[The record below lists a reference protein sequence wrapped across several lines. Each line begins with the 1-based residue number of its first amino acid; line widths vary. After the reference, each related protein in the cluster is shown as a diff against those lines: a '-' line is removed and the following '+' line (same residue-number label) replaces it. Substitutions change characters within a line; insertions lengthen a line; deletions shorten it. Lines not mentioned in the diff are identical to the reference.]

1 VNLINIRIKRIA
13 IHQVFQRDEDGNRVA
28 PRRGVELIKFNA
40 TAMEEFKNRFIS
52 AIGQQSKAVN
62 MSIVEQD
69 KSKVPSIIDSVECT
83 TDDEFLDLSVEIANK
98 LTDAQAHRSIPGGII
113 VVFDG
118 LYGATPK
125 HFVGIMKAEIHSA
138 YQKTQDTMTKEI
150 GLEFIEEVLLTPAAK
165 LYKTAAF
172 FHEEDSD
179 GDVVF
184 EDSDLNKHWKVLIS
198 DSQISQTE
206 GKAAAKYFYST
217 FLGCGYPATSARTT
231 KRFYDKTAIFI
242 NDMDIPEE
250 ERSAIHTALNVYLRH
265 EKSETVNPT
274 EFASRH
280 FDADTRDS
288 YTAFLEDNELP
299 LTSFTKDTEY
309 ISKKLKTRKL
319 SFGQNV
325 KITAPASN
333 FDELINI
340 ESISEHDGQAVNW
353 TRITVKDRI
362 VAQE

>member
-1 VNLINIRIKRIA
+1 MNLINIRIKRIA
-13 IHQVFQRDEDGNRVA
+13 IHQIFQRDEDGNRLA
-28 PRRGVELIKFNA
+28 PRRGVELIRFDAK
-40 TAMEEFKNRFIS
+40 AMEEFKDRFIS
-52 AIGQQSKAVN
+52 AIGQQSKAVE

-69 KSKVPSIIDSVECT
+69 KNKVPSIINSIEGNKDE
-83 TDDEFLDLSVEIANK
+83 EFLDISVEIANK

-118 LYGATPK
+118 LYGATSK
-125 HFVGIMKAEIHSA
+125 YFVGIMKAEIHSA
-138 YQKTQDTMTKEI
+138 YKKTQDTMTKEI
-150 GLEFIEEVLLTPAAK
+150 GLEFIEEALLTPAAK

-172 FHEEDSD
+172 FNEGNNENNI
-179 GDVVF
+179 GK
-184 EDSDLNKHWKVLIS
+184 DSDLNRHWKVLIS

-231 KRFYDKTAIFI
+231 KRFYDKTALFI
-242 NDMDIPEE
+242 NDMDISEE
-250 ERSAIHTALNVYLRH
+250 KRSVIHTALNVYLRH
-265 EKSETVNPT
+265 ENSETVNPT

-288 YTAFLEDNELP
+288 YTVFLEENDLP
-299 LTSFTKDTEY
+299 LTSFTKDIEY

-333 FDELINI
+333 FDDLINI
-340 ESISEHDGQAVNW
+340 ETINEYEGKSVNW
-353 TRITVKDRI
+353 TRITIKDRI
-362 VAQE
+362 IDQE